1 MFAGDVPLA
10 IHAADEKVPRQQFET
25 TSDGAVAFEH
35 WADALVV
42 TYVDA
47 SGAHLGTPR
56 VIDDR
61 SARAFS
67 NDDE

>member
-1 MFAGDVPLA
+1 VRRARPAEEV
-10 IHAADEKVPRQQFET
+10 
-25 TSDGAVAFEH
+25 
-35 WADALVV
+35 ALVV